1 MKVIFRKFFNFFTQ
15 SFYCCHRQKDK
26 TPQKACQIGQQIAQ
40 LQGQTAEQEEVPGR
54 AQEDGADVKEAD
66 PAASHSDGEH
76 KEGDGHRQPEQ
87 QIQRAS
93 QQRQAHPHPE
103 HPEQVVQHTHQ
114 GAQRQGGQERKGLP
128 GH

>member
-1 MKVIFRKFFNFFTQ
+1 MKVIFRNFFKFFAQ
-15 SFYCCHRQKDK
+15 SGQGCHRQEDK
-26 TPQKACQIGQQIAQ
+26 APQKARQIGQQIAQ
-40 LQGQTAEQEEVPGR
+40 LQGPAAEQEEVPGR

-93 QQRQAHPHPE
+93 QQRQAHPYPE